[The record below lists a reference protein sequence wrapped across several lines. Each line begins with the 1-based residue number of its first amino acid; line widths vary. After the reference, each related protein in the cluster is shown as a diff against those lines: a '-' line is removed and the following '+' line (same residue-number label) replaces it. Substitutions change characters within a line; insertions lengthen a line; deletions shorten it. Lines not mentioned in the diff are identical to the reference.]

1 QQHFEVSEHLF
12 AAQQYARA
20 WRHQVYSGRCAL
32 DLNQYHLAHDSL
44 LRALEFLKR
53 RPDINEQ
60 LTSAERFDARRAHVD
75 ACIRMNLLDD
85 AEAGIA
91 RLADDVDND
100 EWRLGW
106 LSLLSGE
113 LENRRG
119 QVETASEG
127 FRRALE

>member
-1 QQHFEVSEHLF
+1 GLCVEDAMDGSLLFSHRIIGKQLLDWARSLPTFVARQQQCAEVKLRRVGVDPIQQHFEVSEHLF

-60 LTSAERFDARRAHVD
+60 LTSAERFDARRAHV
-75 ACIRMNLLDD
+75 
-85 AEAGIA
+85 
-91 RLADDVDND
+91 
-100 EWRLGW
+100 
-106 LSLLSGE
+106 
-113 LENRRG
+113 
-119 QVETASEG
+119 
-127 FRRALE
+127 